1 MDAETQVQVGA
12 ATPQSGPVPSA
23 RGLKGGALGYLQSTA
38 MGIASTAPAYS
49 LAATLGFVVIVVG
62 LQTPVIVLLAFIPM
76 FFSSWAN
83 KEMNY
88 ADPDCGSSF
97 IWAARALGPKTGWF
111 AGGWG
116 TIAADLLGMA
126 SYAQIAGQ
134 YVFLFLGLTA
144 IGQDA
149 TSPWVLA
156 TGILFLVVLTYMCY
170 RGIQVSARTQV
181 VLVTIEVVML
191 VVLSVVALI
200 RVGLGTA
207 PAGHLAV
214 SWAWFDPFHLHTV
227 SAFIAGMLLMVFVYW
242 GWDTTVS
249 VNEETKDARRIPGN
263 AGVISTL
270 ILLVVYVLTTTSV
283 QAFAGVGT
291 SGIGLSNPNHEGDVL
306 SVLGTAVFGG
316 SVIGTVFTR
325 LLILMVLS
333 SAVGTTQT
341 TILPNART
349 TVSMAFHKAL
359 PAIFGRIHPRY
370 LTPTFSTIS
379 FSAVS
384 IVMYVILNYVSGG
397 DIIGDAVTGCTF
409 FVAVYLGITGF
420 ACTWF
425 YRRVLLR
432 SAKDFLLRGLMPL
445 LSGVMLFGLLGWSV
459 YFYCNPNNSDTTW
472 LMPFAPHWRI
482 GGVLSI
488 GIVTALAG
496 LAWMLTERKLRPGFF
511 RGDMESQVALTED
524 GEVIQVGAA
533 PS

>member
-1 MDAETQVQVGA
+1 MDTQPRLA
-12 ATPQSGPVPSA
+12 RRQSPAVEVPST
-23 RGLKGGALGYLQSTA
+23 RGLKGGALGYMQSTA

-49 LAATLGFVVIVVG
+49 LAATLGFVVAVVG
-62 LQTPVIVLLAFIPM
+62 LQTPIIVLLAFVPM

-144 IGQDA
+144 IGNDA

-156 TGILFLVVLTYMCY
+156 TGVAFLVVLTYMCY

-181 VLVTIEVVML
+181 VLVVIEVAML
-191 VVLSVVALI
+191 VLLSVVALI
-200 RVGLGTA
+200 KLGAGSA
-207 PAGHLAV
+207 PAGHLAIAW
-214 SWAWFDPFHLHTV
+214 SWFDPFHLHSV

-249 VNEETKDARRIPGN
+249 VNEETKDSRRIPGN

-270 ILLVVYVLTTTSV
+270 ILLVVYALTTTSV

-291 SGIGLSNPNHEGDVL
+291 TGIGLDNPNHEGDVL
-306 SVLGTAVFGG
+306 SVLGTAVFGH
-316 SVIGTVFTR
+316 SVVGTIFTR
-325 LLILMVLS
+325 LLLLMVLS

-379 FSAVS
+379 FSVVS
-384 IVMYVILNYVSGG
+384 IIMYVILNYVSGG

-432 SAKDFLLRGLMPL
+432 SVKDFLLKGLMPL

-459 YFYCNPNNSDTTW
+459 YFYCNPGNSDTTW
-472 LMPFAPHWRI
+472 LMPFAPHWRV

-488 GIVTALAG
+488 GFVTALAG
-496 LAWMLTERKLRPGFF
+496 LVWMLTERARKPEFF
-511 RGDMESQVALTED
+511 RGEMESQVALTDD
-524 GEVIQVGAA
+524 GQVIQVGGEPA
-533 PS
+533 

>member
-1 MDAETQVQVGA
+1 MESEALRADTEQAAAGA
-12 ATPQSGPVPSA
+12 SA
-23 RGLKGGALGYLQSTA
+23 RGLKDGALGYLQSTA

-49 LAATLGFVVIVVG
+49 LAATLGFVVLVVG
-62 LQTPVIVLLAFIPM
+62 VQTPLIVLLAFIPM

-134 YVFLFLGLTA
+134 YVFLFLGLDA
-144 IGQDA
+144 IGGNA
-149 TSPWVLA
+149 TSPWVLLV
-156 TGILFLVVLTYMCY
+156 GIVFLIVLTYMCY

-181 VLVTIEVVML
+181 ALVVVEVVML
-191 VVLSVVALI
+191 TVLAVTALV
-200 RVGLGTA
+200 RLGTGSA
-207 PAGHLAV
+207 PAGHLAI
-214 SWAWFDPFHLHTV
+214 SWSWFNPFQLHSV
-227 SAFIAGMLLMVFVYW
+227 SAFVAGMLLMVFVYW

-249 VNEETKDARRIPGN
+249 VNEETKDSRRVPGN
-263 AGVISTL
+263 AGVVATVL
-270 ILLVVYVLTTTSV
+270 LLVIYALTTTSV
-283 QAFAGVGT
+283 QAFAGVGST
-291 SGIGLSNPNHEGDVL
+291 GIGLTNPNHEGDVL
-306 SVLGTAVFGG
+306 SVLGTAVFGH
-316 SVIGTVFTR
+316 SVLGTIFTR
-325 LLILMVLS
+325 LLLLMVLS

-384 IVMYVILNYVSGG
+384 IVMYVVLNFVSGG

-432 SAKDFLLRGLMPL
+432 SAKDFFLRGLMPL
-445 LSGVMLFGLLGWSV
+445 LSGIMLFALLGWSI
-459 YFYCNPNNSDTTW
+459 YYYCNSSNSDTSW

-496 LAWMLTERKLRPGFF
+496 LVWMLTERKLRPGFF
-511 RGDMESQVALTED
+511 RGEMQSEVALTED
-524 GEVIQVGAA
+524 GEIVQVGTE